1 MKDLKIILKG
11 DDSTIDLNSIVEDKM
26 LYEQKALVNMVTTKG
41 SDPVFEDRGTDLLID
56 AIRGKA
62 YSRSGIIHIGN
73 FAALDTIYF
82 IHSTDPE
89 EIAEAEYTIDDI
101 NVTGIAYNNTDN
113 VLNLSVQIIYTDGTS
128 TETVAD
134 LPALS

>member
-1 MKDLKIILKG
+1 MKDIKIILNG
-11 DDSTIDLNSIVEDKM
+11 DASTIDLNSMVEDKL

-41 SDPVFEDRGTDLLID
+41 SDPVFEARGTDLLID

-82 IHSTDPE
+82 IHNTDAE
-89 EIAEAEYTIDDI
+89 DIADAAYTIDDI
-101 NVTGIAYNNTDN
+101 NVTGISYNNVDN
-113 VLNLSVQIIYTDGTS
+113 VLNLSVQVIYTDGTS

-134 LPALS
+134 IPALS

>member
-11 DDSTIDLNSIVEDKM
+11 DESTIDLNSIVEDKM

-82 IHSTDPE
+82 IHSTDSE
-89 EIAEAEYTIDDI
+89 EVAEAEYTIDDI
-101 NVTGIAYNNTDN
+101 NVTGISYNNTDN